1 MASLYIKDEEAN
13 VLAARLAERRGIS
26 KTMAVK
32 LALQHE
38 LARDDVHVPLRERL
52 AAWRKTLPSGKRTG
66 LSADKAFYDSL
77 SDEDMD

>member
-13 VLAARLAERRGIS
+13 ALAARLANRRGIS

-38 LARDDVHVPLRERL
+38 LARDEVHIPLRERL
-52 AAWRKTLPSGKRTG
+52 AAWRKTQPIGEPTG
-66 LSADKAFYDSL
+66 LVADKAFYDSL
-77 SDEDMD
+77 SDEDGD